1 MHNSGQWLII
11 AIFKLIKMSLQ
22 KECLTKM
29 AMNELNTGYKII
41 NYVNIILHSC
51 NMSFFFGHIVLKCYL
66 NPIPFKLHFE
76 PGYYTIKEVTR

>member
-1 MHNSGQWLII
+1 MPYICSFKMHNTGQWLIV

-51 NMSFFFGHIVLKCYL
+51 NMSFFLWPYCPEML
-66 NPIPFKLHFE
+66 P
-76 PGYYTIKEVTR
+76 